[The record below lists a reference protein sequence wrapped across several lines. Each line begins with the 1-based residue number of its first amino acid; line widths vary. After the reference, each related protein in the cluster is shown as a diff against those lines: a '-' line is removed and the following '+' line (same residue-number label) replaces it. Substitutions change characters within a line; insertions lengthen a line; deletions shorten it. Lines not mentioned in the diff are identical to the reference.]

1 MRVVI
6 KPGGF
11 ILMALAIVGAAYL
24 GFILWSGKQPIA
36 ATGSPIASEGKS
48 SAKGAIVNGGFEE
61 PFNSIAP
68 SNKPDRKSD
77 ISGKIASG
85 WSDSSGWAALTLR
98 YADDSQNPHGGATCQ
113 RIEIGPVTRGQM
125 QFVQSLSLTPGERYK
140 VTVWVRAS
148 EESEVEVQLRQ
159 GSGDAKPF
167 AQGRILAGKEWTPAE
182 ATGTVG
188 DKDVFLMLLNSK
200 PNVTLWVDD
209 ASIEP
214 VTANTT
220 P

>member
-11 ILMALAIVGAAYL
+11 ILMALAVVGAAYL
-24 GFILWSGKQPIA
+24 GFILWSGKKPIA

-48 SAKGAIVNGGFEE
+48 SVKGAIVNGGFEE

-98 YADDSQNPHGGATCQ
+98 YGDETQNPHGGATCQ
-113 RIEIGPVTRGQM
+113 RIEIGEIKEGHLQFTQPVA
-125 QFVQSLSLTPGERYK
+125 LTTGIPYQAK
-140 VTVWVRAS
+140 MWVRAS
-148 EESEVEVQLRQ
+148 EDTDAELSLRRM
-159 GSGDAKPF
+159 GGDYKDF
-167 AQGRILAGKEWTPAE
+167 AVGRLRIGKEWKPVE
-182 ATGTVG
+182 AIGAVEEER
-188 DKDVFLMLLNSK
+188 VYLMLRVMK
-200 PNVTLWVDD
+200 PNITVWVDD
-209 ASIEP
+209 ASVEP
-214 VTANTT
+214 VKK
-220 P
+220 